1 MVSVIVPVYN
11 VERYLPSCIESVLR
25 QTYSDWELLLVDDG
39 STDRSGRI
47 CDEYAEQNS
56 RIRVF
61 HKENGGVSSA
71 RNLALDQM
79 RGDFCIMLDSD
90 DLIHPSLLEDTL
102 QIIQD
107 TQTDAVIYGYEK
119 VDEHFSLEQ
128 YERVCE
134 CHSVEIL
141 SRSEVVT
148 EILSGRRFRM
158 LACNKLY
165 KTALWGG
172 IRYPIGRKY
181 GDDTSVTYQL
191 MSRCEKVALTTMK
204 YYFYRD
210 RPNSALH
217 TNISEQNLQLF
228 DTYSEML
235 SFFQENNPKFC
246 NLAAYAY
253 AIRLFDFFARLKEAP
268 LSVDKQVLILK
279 KLKDKCI
286 LHKKQLVTA
295 EKMTLNQRI
304 LLMSF
309 FVSEHLFWAVYR

>member
-11 VERYLPSCIESVLR
+11 VERYLPACIESVLG

-39 STDRSGRI
+39 STDRSGII
-47 CDEYAEQNS
+47 CDEYAEKNS
-56 RIRVF
+56 RISVF

-102 QIIQD
+102 QIIHD

-119 VDEHFSLEQ
+119 VDEDFSLEQ
-128 YERVCE
+128 NQPACV

-141 SRSEVVT
+141 SRNEVVT

-217 TNISEQNLQLF
+217 TDISEQNLQLF

-235 SFFQENNPKFC
+235 SFFHAKNPIFDT
-246 NLAAYAY
+246 LAAYAY
-253 AIRLFDFFARLKEAP
+253 DMRLFDFFARLKEAP
-268 LSVDKQVLILK
+268 LFSDAKMVILRK
-279 KLKDKCI
+279 VREKCVP
-286 LHKKQLVTA
+286 HKKQLVNA
-295 EKMTLNQRI
+295 DKLTLHQRI

-309 FVSEHLFWAVYR
+309 FISEYLFWIVYR

>member
-11 VERYLPSCIESVLR
+11 VERYLSSCIESVLR
-25 QTYSDWELLLVDDG
+25 QTHSDWELLLVDDG

-47 CDEYAEQNS
+47 CDEYAENNS

-102 QIIQD
+102 QIIHD

-119 VDEHFSLEQ
+119 VDEHFSLEKNQ
-128 YERVCE
+128 SVCE

-141 SRSEVVT
+141 SRNEVVT

-191 MSRCEKVALTTMK
+191 MSRCGNVALTTMK

-228 DTYSEML
+228 DSYSEML
-235 SFFQENNPKFC
+235 SFFHANNPMFDA
-246 NLAAYAY
+246 LAAYAY
-253 AIRLFDFFARLKEAP
+253 DMRLFDFFARLKEAP
-268 LSVDKQVLILK
+268 LSVDKQVLMLK

-295 EKMTLNQRI
+295 EKLTLNQRI

-309 FVSEHLFWAVYR
+309 FISEHLFWAVYR

>member
-11 VERYLPSCIESVLR
+11 VERYLSACIESVLE

-102 QIIQD
+102 QIIHD

-128 YERVCE
+128 NQRVCE
-134 CHSVEIL
+134 CRSVEIL
-141 SRSEVVT
+141 STNEAVA

-191 MSRCEKVALTTMK
+191 MSHCEKVALTTMK

-210 RPNSALH
+210 RPDSALH
-217 TNISEQNLQLF
+217 MNISEENLQLF
-228 DTYSEML
+228 DSYSEML
-235 SFFQENNPKFC
+235 FFFQENNPEFC
-246 NLAAYAY
+246 NLASYAY
-253 AIRLFDFFARLKEAP
+253 AIRLFDFFARLKEST
-268 LSVDKQVLILK
+268 LSKHTQSRILSI
-279 KLKDKCI
+279 LRSKCTP
-286 LHKKQLVTA
+286 HKKQLVTS
-295 EKMTLNQRI
+295 EMLTVNQR
-304 LLMSF
+304 LLLRLFFMSDN
-309 FVSEHLFWAVYR
+309 LFWTVYR

>member
-11 VERYLPSCIESVLR
+11 VERYLSACIESVLG

-47 CDEYAEQNS
+47 CDEYAENNS

-102 QIIQD
+102 QIIHD

-119 VDEHFSLEQ
+119 VDEHFSLEKKQ
-128 YERVCE
+128 SVCE

-141 SRSEVVT
+141 SRNEVVT

-172 IRYPIGRKY
+172 Y
-181 GDDTSVTYQL
+181 SL
-191 MSRCEKVALTTMK
+191 SNWAKV
-204 YYFYRD
+204 
-210 RPNSALH
+210 
-217 TNISEQNLQLF
+217 
-228 DTYSEML
+228 
-235 SFFQENNPKFC
+235 
-246 NLAAYAY
+246 
-253 AIRLFDFFARLKEAP
+253 
-268 LSVDKQVLILK
+268 
-279 KLKDKCI
+279 
-286 LHKKQLVTA
+286 
-295 EKMTLNQRI
+295 
-304 LLMSF
+304 
-309 FVSEHLFWAVYR
+309 W